1 MYYNNVKGGGGEALK
16 KEALQMAN
24 PVVQVRIEQYLLDK
38 FEQRAKERGFI
49 KPSGEVNMPAY
60 FKFLAMEDLTGKLDG
75 TATQYKTK

>member
-1 MYYNNVKGGGGEALK
+1 MVEFFV
-16 KEALQMAN
+16 MC
-24 PVVQVRIEQYLLDK
+24 VEQNGKLK

-75 TATQYKTK
+75 TVTQYKTK